1 MRAVADGE
9 LTTSRSFAEE
19 MSYCL
24 GCLACQTACPAG
36 VQYGQLLE
44 TARAEVEAS
53 GVTASPQRFFWR
65 GLTLRVLFTDPGLLR
80 LAGRLLRIY
89 QQSGLQDLFRRLN
102 LTSLLPANLRA
113 LEPMTPEVAP
123 AFSNESIRLLES
135 PAAGAPRWHVALLT
149 GCVQDLVFSSV
160 NRDTADVLLANGC
173 SIYTPQEQPCCGSL
187 HAHNGEHNL
196 AAKLARHMIDMLPP
210 EHFDAII
217 SNAGGC
223 GSHLRHYAPLLEDDP
238 AYSKRALLWDSKIRD
253 IHEWL
258 LESGM
263 RPPKAQP
270 FDAPVTVAY
279 HDSCHL
285 AHGQKVTRQPR
296 ELLERIPGI
305 KLQELP
311 EASWCCGSAG
321 VYNITQPDQSAD
333 LLNRKVANIQ
343 KTGVQYLA
351 QSNPGCHL
359 QIARGLATSGS
370 KTQVTQP
377 VTLLALAYRREC
389 RTESHS

>member
-1 MRAVADGE
+1 
-9 LTTSRSFAEE
+9 
-19 MSYCL
+19 
-24 GCLACQTACPAG
+24 
-36 VQYGQLLE
+36 
-44 TARAEVEAS
+44 
-53 GVTASPQRFFWR
+53 
-65 GLTLRVLFTDPGLLR
+65 
-80 LAGRLLRIY
+80 
-89 QQSGLQDLFRRLN
+89 
-102 LTSLLPANLRA
+102 
-113 LEPMTPEVAP
+113 MTPDVAT

-135 PAAGAPRWHVALLT
+135 PAGEAPRWHVALLT
-149 GCVQDLVFSSV
+149 GCVQDLVFSGV

-173 SIYTPQEQPCCGSL
+173 SIYTPQEQSCCGSL
-187 HAHNGEHNL
+187 HSHNGEHLLAANL
-196 AAKLARHMIDMLPP
+196 ARRMIDMLPP
-210 EHFDAII
+210 ERFDAII

-223 GSHLRHYAPLLEDDP
+223 GSHLRHYAPLLADDP
-238 AYSKRALLWDSKIRD
+238 AYSKRAVLWDSKIRD

-258 LESGM
+258 LESGV
-263 RPPKAQP
+263 RSPKAQP
-270 FDAPVTVAY
+270 FNDPVTVAY

-296 ELLERIPGI
+296 ELLEKIPGI

-359 QIARGLATSGS
+359 QIARGLAACGS
-370 KTQVTQP
+370 NTQVTQP
-377 VTLLALAYRREC
+377 VTLLALAYRRESHP
-389 RTESHS
+389 ESHF